1 LVTVSPPRLFFP
13 PLSPKSPKSLP
24 PLPPSPL
31 SPKSFDTEITVRGR
45 EGERE
50 GGRERSGGR
59 DGRSRLFSGS
69 TVSSMWLHAD
79 PRRGRGA
86 DESPPIRGQGQG
98 HEYSNGVGVD
108 ANASAHAHG
117 AGGGSAGAGA
127 GASASRR
134 PSMKP
139 YERFKTLTK
148 RYSLSFPLS
157 VLVDRARPGTSSAS
171 SRARARVESGMGA
184 GVSGSGGAGAGAGA
198 GVSGGDGDKRWR
210 PTSHVSSP
218 V

>member
-1 LVTVSPPRLFFP
+1 
-13 PLSPKSPKSLP
+13 
-24 PLPPSPL
+24 
-31 SPKSFDTEITVRGR
+31 VRGR

-98 HEYSNGVGVD
+98 HEYSDGVGVD

-117 AGGGSAGAGA
+117 AGSGSAG
-127 GASASRR
+127 ASRR

-157 VLVDRARPGTSSAS
+157 VLVDRARPGTSSSAS
-171 SRARARVESGMGA
+171 SRARARVESGVGA
-184 GVSGSGGAGAGAGA
+184 VVGVGVSGSGGAGAGA